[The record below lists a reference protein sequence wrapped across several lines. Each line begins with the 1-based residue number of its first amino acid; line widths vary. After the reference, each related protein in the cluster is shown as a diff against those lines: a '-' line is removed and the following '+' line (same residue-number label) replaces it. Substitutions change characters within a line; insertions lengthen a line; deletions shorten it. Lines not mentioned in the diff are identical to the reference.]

1 MLKSS
6 VASTIDWKRKFL
18 RETLRVIE
26 CTVHNS
32 QASQAPL
39 HTHTELTHT
48 QRLFTVHYLPGGGG
62 GGYVQY
68 ISYKPV
74 CVIMRMQCDDSC
86 VFNPCSVPIT
96 Q

>member
-32 QASQAPL
+32 QAPL
-39 HTHTELTHT
+39 HTHRGCLQCIT
-48 QRLFTVHYLPGGGG
+48 YLGGGG
-62 GGYVQY
+62 ELCTVH
-68 ISYKPV
+68 
-74 CVIMRMQCDDSC
+74 
-86 VFNPCSVPIT
+86 
-96 Q
+96 